1 MDAKQLEQL
10 LRDAHREGFHY
21 ARKVAKA
28 SYTGPYHRTF
38 FDWSKACEDFKALM
52 AKEEQK

>member
-1 MDAKQLEQL
+1 MEAKQLEQL

-38 FDWSKACEDFKALM
+38 FDWSKAREDFKALM
-52 AKEEQK
+52 AKEGE